1 MNTTKNFSSGK
12 MSANGIHIMIEGKTG
27 SQGQSFRQE
36 IGVGITTEKD
46 IEALSNA
53 KLWATA
59 PELLEALKASY
70 ELITNLYNQFP
81 LKNQNMLVEKDKNL
95 YEMIMSVQVQNEIV
109 IRKSLTI

>member
-12 MSANGIHIMIEGKTG
+12 MSANGNHIHIEGKTG
-27 SQGQSFRQE
+27 SAGQSFRQ
-36 IGVGITTEKD
+36 TSFLSTEKD

-70 ELITNLYNQFP
+70 ELITTLLNQLPF
-81 LKNQNMLVEKDKNL
+81 NMLVEKDKKL
-95 YEMIMSVQVQNEIV
+95 YEMVMNVQVKNEIV